1 MSVSQASK
9 GQAMLEKFRAAKA
22 AEITALA
29 AAQAAGALPAPY
41 AGRRPSLAQA
51 LVKPDAIAVIA
62 EYKRASPSKGVIN
75 LRLGPED
82 VASRYAAA
90 GAAALSVLTEET
102 YFQGELDFLARIRAA
117 LPDGPPLL
125 RKDFILDPL
134 QVTATAAT
142 PASALLL
149 IARMLDL
156 PLLRELLA
164 RTHALGLDAVVEIFD
179 YEDLDKA
186 RAAHS
191 RIIQVNNRDLDR
203 LTTDLEVS
211 ARLIGARRTDE
222 IWISASGVATAK
234 DLARIRGLG
243 FDAALV
249 GTSLMAGDDPGRAL
263 AALLGDSAW

>member
-1 MSVSQASK
+1 
-9 GQAMLEKFRAAKA
+9 MLEKFRAAKA
-22 AEITALA
+22 AEIAALA

-41 AGRRPSLAQA
+41 RGPRPSFAEA
-51 LVKPDAIAVIA
+51 LVKPDAIALIA

-75 LRLGPED
+75 LKLGPED
-82 VASRYAAA
+82 VAARYAAG
-90 GAAALSVLTEET
+90 GASALSVLTEET
-102 YFQGELDFLARIRAA
+102 YFQGELGFLARIREA

-134 QVTATAAT
+134 QVAATAAT

-156 PLLRELLA
+156 TLLRELLA
-164 RTHALGLDAVVEIFD
+164 RTHELGLDAVVEIFD
-179 YEDLDKA
+179 DEDLDKA
-186 RAAHS
+186 RAAQS

-211 ARLIGARRTDE
+211 ARLSGAKQEGE
-222 IWISASGVATAK
+222 IWISASGIASAE
-234 DLARIRGLG
+234 DLARMRGLG

-249 GTSLMAGDDPGRAL
+249 GTSLMAGDDPGQAL
-263 AALLGDSAW
+263 AALLGVRSQP